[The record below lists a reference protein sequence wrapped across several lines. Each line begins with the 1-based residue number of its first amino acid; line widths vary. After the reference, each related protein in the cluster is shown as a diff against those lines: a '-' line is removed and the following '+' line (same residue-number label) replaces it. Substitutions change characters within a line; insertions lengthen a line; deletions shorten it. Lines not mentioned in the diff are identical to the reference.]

1 MKILLPLRCVAI
13 IFSAFLLSSG
23 CEKKTAAGNPDSQGN
38 KELHENT
45 KPLQA
50 ADLVRYNGTKLKKS
64 VDKIIQDNAK
74 HNKEL
79 EDATERH

>member
-38 KELHENT
+38 NESGEKT

-50 ADLVRYNGTKLKKS
+50 ADLVGYDGTKLKKS
-64 VDKIIQDNAK
+64 VDKIIQDKDK

>member
-38 KELHENT
+38 NESGEKT

-50 ADLVRYNGTKLKKS
+50 ADLVGYDGTKLKKS
-64 VDKIIQDNAK
+64 VDKIIQDKNK